1 MGQHCKFSPVLITRS
16 SAFIT
21 LSLVNA
27 LYNKPAAN
35 VPNSIERNTPFFL
48 LFLIISLIH
57 FTSNPH
63 SSSDLIVFI
72 ISYISS
78 FKIINAEIPNP

>member
-35 VPNSIERNTPFFL
+35 VPNSIERNTPFF
-48 LFLIISLIH
+48 FYS
-57 FTSNPH
+57 
-63 SSSDLIVFI
+63 
-72 ISYISS
+72 
-78 FKIINAEIPNP
+78 